1 VAGSSRGTDSHARL
15 GCVDELRGVETS
27 LRYGPSYQR
36 QRAVAERHNGGLKA
50 VVASLIAEMRDGIPR
65 D

>member
-1 VAGSSRGTDSHARL
+1 
-15 GCVDELRGVETS
+15 VETI

-36 QRAVAERHNGGLKA
+36 QRAVAGQHNGSLKA
-50 VVASLIAEMRDGIPR
+50 VVASLIATMRDGIPR